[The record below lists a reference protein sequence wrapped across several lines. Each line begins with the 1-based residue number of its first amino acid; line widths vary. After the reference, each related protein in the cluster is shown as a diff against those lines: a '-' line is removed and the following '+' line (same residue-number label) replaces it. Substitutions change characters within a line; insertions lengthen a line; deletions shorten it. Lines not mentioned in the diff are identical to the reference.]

1 MNIKKIV
8 GDAIKEYETKFNI
21 KSAKKLFKID
31 QAPNANNTSYKILVT
46 TLEDAMVQGEE
57 EVAKNLYNMEYSLK
71 NFLNTQ
77 GLPSTVEK
85 VNADSFRV
93 TVDTTSLKESTI
105 KLLNGLKDGSKT
117 ILGLNEA
124 TIQIIISDIEGLE
137 DDDEMYDCF
146 ANSEYADSYDYTDYE
161 DDLNFEVAELGDISW
176 DEEDETEV
184 AVMEDEDDVL
194 YDVYPIDSR
203 DEEIIPY
210 YAKVVAYNTVN
221 EEPHFVAVNTDPG
234 DEGEKLKATIEELLQ
249 VLGHGDSYAEQLEGT
264 EAETVYSLFK
274 PGATMFTYTD
284 PSNNTWFF
292 DEEALATEN
301 RAADMGLDESKEVT
315 VFTESDSKKFTMS
328 APSTVKELFEVLDV
342 QLNES
347 QSLFDATKS
356 LVSSASPV
364 ILIGESGT
372 CTVHDNEKACDFL
385 LSEEEIS
392 TKNDIQ
398 HLINCVAKGKV
409 LEGKRVLQ
417 KIFVNKYNKRDESIV
432 DNLK

>member
-8 GDAIKEYETKFNI
+8 GDAIKEYEAKFNI
-21 KSAKKLFKID
+21 KNAKKLFKID

-57 EVAKNLYNMEYSLK
+57 DVAKNLYNMEHSLK

-161 DDLNFEVAELGDISW
+161 DDLDFEVAELGDISW

-194 YDVYPIDSR
+194 YDVYRIDSR

-210 YAKVVAYNTVN
+210 YAKVVAYSIMD
-221 EEPHFVAVNTDPG
+221 EEPMLLAVNTN
-234 DEGEKLKATIEELLQ
+234 EEKMEATLEELLQ
-249 VLGHGDSYAEQLEGT
+249 VLGDSYSEQLDGSELHNTLDLFNSG
-264 EAETVYSLFK
+264 ETVF
-274 PGATMFTYTD
+274 AYTD
-284 PSNNTWFF
+284 QNNETHFF
-292 DEEALATEN
+292 ADEDLAIEN
-301 RAADMGLDESKEVT
+301 READMELGESKEVT

-328 APSTVKELFEVLDV
+328 TPSTVKELFEVLDV